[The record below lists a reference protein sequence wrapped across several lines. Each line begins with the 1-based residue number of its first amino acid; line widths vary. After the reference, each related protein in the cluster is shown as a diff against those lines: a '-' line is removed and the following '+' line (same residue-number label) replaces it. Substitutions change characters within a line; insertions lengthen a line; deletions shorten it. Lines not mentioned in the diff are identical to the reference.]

1 MGQGSSYSHSS
12 FKHDVAVN
20 PERAPEWLS
29 PLARHRD
36 IGAESAV
43 SRHLS
48 ARSAAV
54 TSANGGAIPG
64 AKHAAVLMLFSGARG
79 SASLPEDA
87 GILLTHRTPT
97 MRTHSGQ
104 MAFPGGR
111 IDPGDRGPVDAALR
125 EAWEETGLDAD
136 AVTPLAT
143 LDMVSVRSN
152 GYPVH
157 PVVAYNHS
165 GAKTWVASEDE
176 TDDVFVASLEEL
188 LAPESRLTVGWGGW
202 SGPAFRTN
210 GYLVWGFTA
219 ALLAGVF
226 TASGWDIPWHSE
238 RIYDLEDA
246 LAQSRNRERHD

>member
-1 MGQGSSYSHSS
+1 MGQQ
-12 FKHDVAVN
+12 DVPVN
-20 PERAPEWLS
+20 PERAPQWLE
-29 PLARHRD
+29 PLARHR
-36 IGAESAV
+36 E
-43 SRHLS
+43 
-48 ARSAAV
+48 
-54 TSANGGAIPG
+54 NGGAVPNLYTRSNTKTTENADAG
-64 AKHAAVLMLFSGARG
+64 VSTKVSTKEAAVLMLFSGVRG
-79 SASLPEDA
+79 SATLPRDA

-125 EAWEETGLDAD
+125 EAWEETGLDPD
-136 AVTPLAT
+136 AVTPLTT
-143 LDMVSVRSN
+143 LDTVRVRGN

-165 GAKTWVASEDE
+165 EAKTWVASEDE

-188 LAPESRLTVGWGGW
+188 LAPESRLMVGWADW
-202 SGPAFRTN
+202 TGPAFKIN

-246 LAQSRNRERHD
+246 LARSRNRERHD